1 MYAVNYSFYGYLLA
15 TDRLRKVFIQSDNDI
30 DLNNLKYIDEVCE
43 SIHDVLR
50 LDRERLNTFE
60 HFYSARSFIH
70 VIFAQYQG
78 KDPLSSRI
86 QIINAFPSVKSILVL
101 VRMHSFN

>member
-1 MYAVNYSFYGYLLA
+1 MHSNWCPANEHYVEAIDVVLFRMYAVNYSFYGYLLA

-60 HFYSARSFIH
+60 HFCSARSFIH

-78 KDPLSSRI
+78 KDPL
-86 QIINAFPSVKSILVL
+86 
-101 VRMHSFN
+101 